1 MSGAFRLKSATGI
14 IALVTAAVSLMVFAL
29 ANPDTIALSAG
40 FIPARFSGL
49 LHLTPA
55 VPAALSPFSAALLH
69 GSFLHLALNLLMLAF
84 VGSQV
89 ERVLG
94 PAPTVAL
101 YLFGAL
107 VAALA
112 QWAVDP
118 ASAIPMVGASG
129 AISALFGTYAL
140 LAARPRQVF
149 NSARANRA
157 LHAGWLLAAWIVI
170 QWMTAALAGG
180 EGMLLA
186 TPAHIGG
193 FIAGL
198 VLQRPLLLWR
208 YREA

>member
-1 MSGAFRLKSATGI
+1 MGGGLRLKSATGV
-14 IALVTAAVSLMVFAL
+14 IALVTAIVSLAVFAL
-29 ANPDTIALSAG
+29 TDADTAALSGG

-49 LHLTPA
+49 LQLTPA
-55 VPAALSPFSAALLH
+55 VPAILTPFSAALLH
-69 GSFLHLALNLLMLAF
+69 GSFVHLALNLLMLVF
-84 VGSQV
+84 VGTQV
-89 ERVLG
+89 ERILG
-94 PAPTVAL
+94 RGATVAL

-118 ASAIPMVGASG
+118 ASGTPMVGASG
-129 AISALFGTYAL
+129 AISALFGTYAM
-140 LAARPRQVF
+140 LAARPKQVF
-149 NSARANRA
+149 ASPRLNRA
-157 LHAGWLLAAWIVI
+157 LHAAWLLAAWIVI

-193 FIAGL
+193 FVAGL

-208 YREA
+208 YRGA